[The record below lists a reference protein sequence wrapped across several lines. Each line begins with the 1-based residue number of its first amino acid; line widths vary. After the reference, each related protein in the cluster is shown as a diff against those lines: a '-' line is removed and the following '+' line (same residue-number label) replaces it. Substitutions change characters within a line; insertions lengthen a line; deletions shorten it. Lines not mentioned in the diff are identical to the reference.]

1 MSKTMLLAA
10 SAALVLVAIGGAHAG
25 RLPVIGVGQQPKHT
39 ILFPQRGARLLYDQ
53 SDADNGNAIRAE
65 NFESDLDSYDT
76 EAADDFKVPA
86 GETWKISEVYVA
98 AIYFEGSRSADSF
111 NVTFYESRKGKVGKR
126 VKACMNAGYRYDT
139 QFDFGTEYITCKVQL
154 TQGAYF
160 VAVQANTVFSEGG
173 DWGWL
178 TNNTVRRNPS
188 VWRNP
193 GDCYATGCTDF
204 APTKTCIPYDEGGDF
219 AFALLGRRTG

>member
-1 MSKTMLLAA
+1 MLLAA

-25 RLPVIGVGQQPKHT
+25 GLPVLSVRQQPHHT
-39 ILFPQRGARLLYDQ
+39 ILFQQRGAKLLYDQ
-53 SDADNGNAIRAE
+53 SDGDNVNAIRAE

-98 AIYFEGSRSADSF
+98 GNYFEGSRSADSF
-111 NVTFYESRKGKVGKR
+111 AVTFYENRMGKVGKP
-126 VKACMNAGYRYDT
+126 VKACMNAGYRYET
-139 QFDFGTEYITCKVQL
+139 QFDFGTEYITCKVAL
-154 TQGAYF
+154 TKGAYF
-160 VAVQANTVFSEGG
+160 VAIQANTVFSEGG
-173 DWGWL
+173 EWGWL

-193 GDCYATGCTDF
+193 GDGYGTGCTDF
-204 APTKTCIPYDEGGDF
+204 APTKTCIPDDEGGDF
-219 AFALLGRRTG
+219 AFALLGRRA